1 MDFSLESNPSSRMML
16 RDFISLWCF
25 ALLLQN
31 RRIQELF
38 ERDPKYFATLERD
51 LHRAGTTSERAVL
64 LDKYVINS
72 QRGCWFGGG
81 KRDEPQRR
89 IERIYGVKYNLACP
103 HKLRAQADALREVLR
118 RYEAAH
124 RAYAGNSADADALL
138 EAARIVHAKAERLA
152 PTPADD
158 PLSYA
163 RQQLG
168 VAIHAAASPYA
179 RMAHRF
185 KVTRVALLKEAD
197 DRFGCAS

>member
-1 MDFSLESNPSSRMML
+1 MML

-31 RRIQELF
+31 DRIPELF

-51 LHRAGTTSERAVL
+51 LHRAGTASERAGL
-64 LDKYVINS
+64 LDKYVVNS

-152 PTPADD
+152 PTQADD

-168 VAIHAAASPYA
+168 APHAASSPYA